1 MGWVVGGVWV
11 RSQKQVL
18 HFNRTVWSSYICVQE
33 ILVIGLDKPGGA
45 IRHLTNTGVNIRP
58 IPPI

>member
-1 MGWVVGGVWV
+1 M

-33 ILVIGLDKPGGA
+33 ILVIGLDKAGGA